1 MTWSF
6 GILPAWTRRCRLSD
20 RSSPVS
26 GEFTSEKHRISTQLL
41 NMWRITFVQTSSALA
56 AFVFAKV
63 YTNSA
68 HTHLLCFI
76 EPHVNSVASSFLFI
90 QNEPFQSR
98 WPSYVSVCVCLFCV
112 SPVPSTEVKF
122 FFWLWEPVRW
132 AGAGLRLLTEKD
144 ATFNVITGWPHSML
158 EWQKKKAGLQKES
171 WPGEVHKNQNS
182 SSWPKSDQLYTYL
195 CCGNEERELLS
206 ILMVTFPKYP
216 RRWICVIA
224 GTFCFDYAH
233 FPSLRLIIVRVCYDC
248 FQF

>member
-1 MTWSF
+1 
-6 GILPAWTRRCRLSD
+6 
-20 RSSPVS
+20 
-26 GEFTSEKHRISTQLL
+26 
-41 NMWRITFVQTSSALA
+41 MWRISFIQTSSTLA

-132 AGAGLRLLTEKD
+132 AGAGLRLLTEMD

-158 EWQKKKAGLQKES
+158 EWQKKS
-171 WPGEVHKNQNS
+171 WASERKLV
-182 SSWPKSDQLYTYL
+182 KSTKTKIPVPDQLYTYL

-216 RRWICVIA
+216 RWWICVIA

-233 FPSLRLIIVRVCYDC
+233 FPSLRLIIVCVCVMIVSNSKHSC
-248 FQF
+248 FSVVYLRSKSIRQMYIRCCAVLFL